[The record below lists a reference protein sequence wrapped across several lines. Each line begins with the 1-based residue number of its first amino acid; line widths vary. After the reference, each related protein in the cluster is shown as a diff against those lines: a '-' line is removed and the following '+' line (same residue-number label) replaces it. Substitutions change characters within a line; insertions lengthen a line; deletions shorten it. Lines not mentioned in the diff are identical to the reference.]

1 MTTNFKTIAFALIT
15 LTSSLVASA
24 TVKPTIPALMSYSTL
39 VATATINFIEE
50 PYVNQKVISLN
61 IIDVLDGS
69 LSDPNV
75 TLTVLD
81 NTVINKGV
89 YDFHEFQSDGIE
101 RVYFLKY
108 SNGEYSLSDSW
119 FGIEQATPAL
129 LGLIENN
136 RIKIKFTKKL
146 K

>member
-1 MTTNFKTIAFALIT
+1 M
-15 LTSSLVASA
+15 
-24 TVKPTIPALMSYSTL
+24 
-39 VATATINFIEE
+39 
-50 PYVNQKVISLN
+50 
-61 IIDVLDGS
+61 
-69 LSDPNV
+69 
-75 TLTVLD
+75 
-81 NTVINKGV
+81 INKGV